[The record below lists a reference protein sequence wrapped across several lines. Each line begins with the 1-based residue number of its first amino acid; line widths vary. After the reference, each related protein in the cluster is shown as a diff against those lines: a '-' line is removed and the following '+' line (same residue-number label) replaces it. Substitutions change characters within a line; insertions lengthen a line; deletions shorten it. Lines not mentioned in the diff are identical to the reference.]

1 MSPSSNRKV
10 KPSTAKSRNRNR
22 NLAIIGIIVIV
33 AIVIVAYVMLGQNN
47 STNPNPSPSA
57 TPTTSP
63 TTSATGTPIPT
74 ATLLT
79 SPIGQYSVNGTQVL
93 FETSKGNFIIQ
104 LRDDKPITTTNFVN
118 LVTHSIYD
126 GTLFHRVIA
135 DFMIQGGVNETANL
149 STISDEIGT
158 DNHNF
163 IGTIAMAKTSLP
175 NSATSSFF
183 INVDDNSQI
192 VYNDGS
198 SFDGTYTVFG
208 KVISGMDVVNAISKV
223 SVDYNAYGEKSEPM
237 TDITLIKVTILN

>member
-10 KPSTAKSRNRNR
+10 KPSTAKSRNRNKNR
-22 NLAIIGIIVIV
+22 AIIGIIALA
-33 AIVIVAYVMLGQNN
+33 AIVIVAYVMLGQAN
-47 STNPNPSPSA
+47 SVFSNPSPSA
-57 TPTTSP
+57 TPTASP
-63 TTSATGTPIPT
+63 TSTPIPT
-74 ATLLT
+74 ATPLT
-79 SPIGQYSVNGTQVL
+79 SPVGEYSANGTQVL

-118 LVTHSIYD
+118 LVIHRIYD

-158 DNHNF
+158 DNHNY

-192 VYNDGS
+192 VYSDGT

-208 KVISGMDVVNAISKV
+208 KVVSGMDVVNAISNV
-223 SVDYNAYGEKSEPM
+223 SVGNNAYGEKSEPL
-237 TDITLIKVTILN
+237 TDITLIKATILN

>member
-10 KPSTAKSRNRNR
+10 KPSTAKSRNRNKNR
-22 NLAIIGIIVIV
+22 AIIGIIALA
-33 AIVIVAYVMLGQNN
+33 AIVIVAYVMLGQAN
-47 STNPNPSPSA
+47 SVFPNPSPSA
-57 TPTTSP
+57 TPTASP
-63 TTSATGTPIPT
+63 TSTPIPT
-74 ATLLT
+74 ATPLT
-79 SPIGQYSVNGTQVL
+79 SPVGEYSENGTQVL

-118 LVTHSIYD
+118 LVIHGIYD

-158 DNHNF
+158 DNHNY

-192 VYNDGS
+192 VYSDGT

-208 KVISGMDVVNAISKV
+208 KVVSGMDVVNAISNV
-223 SVDYNAYGEKSEPM
+223 SVDFNAYGEKSEPIA
-237 TDITLIKVTILN
+237 DITLVKATILN